1 MRALSAP
8 YGVGLV
14 AEARCQ
20 LGLCWGVPAGSPV
33 GVLAAEPGGRQG
45 TRQLRAGQAPTSR
58 GAEASRVAEDACG
71 RVARDAVSM
80 NKE

>member
-1 MRALSAP
+1 MRALGAP

-20 LGLCWGVPAGSPV
+20 LGLCWGVPTESPG
-33 GVLAAEPGGRQG
+33 GVLAAEPGGRHG
-45 TRQLRAGQAPTSR
+45 PRQLRAGQAPTSR